1 MHSVCLA
8 VKSWFM
14 KDFCLKLSKGMKD
27 SVSMIVGDLAKD
39 IETYSLLPGE
49 NPEDFYQEV
58 LKEAK
63 ECEEQILILCD
74 IKGGSVH
81 TALSKL
87 AVLDNVLVFSGMNMG
102 LVLDAVMK
110 GLNGKLELAEA
121 NDLIEAAKDGMTVM
135 SGMTS
140 EDDEEF

>member
-1 MHSVCLA
+1 MAKIILA
-8 VKSWFM
+8 SHGG
-14 KDFCLKLSKGMKD
+14 LSKGMKD

-39 IETYSLLPGE
+39 IETYSLLPGQ

-63 ECEEQILILCD
+63 ECE
-74 IKGGSVH
+74 
-81 TALSKL
+81 ALSKL
-87 AVLDNVLVFSGMNMG
+87 AVLDNVMVFSGMNMG

-110 GLNGKLELAEA
+110 GLNGKIELAEA

-135 SGMTS
+135 NGMTS
-140 EDDEEF
+140 EDDEDF

>member
-1 MHSVCLA
+1 MAKIILA
-8 VKSWFM
+8 SHGG
-14 KDFCLKLSKGMKD
+14 LSKGMKD

-39 IETYSLLPGE
+39 IETYSLLSGQ

-58 LKEAK
+58 LNEAK
-63 ECEEQILILCD
+63 ESEELFLILCD

-87 AVLDNVLVFSGMNMG
+87 AVLDNVMVFSGMNMG
-102 LVLDAVMK
+102 LVLDVVMK
-110 GLNGKLELAEA
+110 SLNGNFELADA

-135 SGMTS
+135 NGMTS
-140 EDDEEF
+140 EDDEDF

>member
-1 MHSVCLA
+1 
-8 VKSWFM
+8 M
-14 KDFCLKLSKGMKD
+14 KG
-27 SVSMIVGDLAKD
+27 AN
-39 IETYSLLPGE
+39 EW
-49 NPEDFYQEV
+49 
-58 LKEAK
+58 A
-63 ECEEQILILCD
+63 EQSLILCD

-140 EDDEEF
+140 EDDEDF

>member
-1 MHSVCLA
+1 M
-8 VKSWFM
+8 
-14 KDFCLKLSKGMKD
+14 
-27 SVSMIVGDLAKD
+27 
-39 IETYSLLPGE
+39 LPGQ

-63 ECEEQILILCD
+63 ESDEQILILCD

-87 AVLDNVLVFSGMNMG
+87 AVLDNVMVFSGMNMG

-135 SGMTS
+135 NGITS
-140 EDDEEF
+140 EDDEDF

>member
-1 MHSVCLA
+1 MYRLNVLIYKLA
-8 VKSWFM
+8 R
-14 KDFCLKLSKGMKD
+14 
-27 SVSMIVGDLAKD
+27 
-39 IETYSLLPGE
+39 SLLE
-49 NPEDFYQEV
+49 YKWKYFYQEV

-87 AVLDNVLVFSGMNMG
+87 AVLDNVMVFSGMNMG

-135 SGMTS
+135 NGMTS
-140 EDDEEF
+140 EDDEDF

>member
-1 MHSVCLA
+1 MAKIILA
-8 VKSWFM
+8 SHGG
-14 KDFCLKLSKGMKD
+14 LSKGMKD

-39 IETYSLLPGE
+39 IEIYSLLPGQ

-63 ECEEQILILCD
+63 ESDEQILILCD

-87 AVLDNVLVFSGMNMG
+87 AVLDNVMVFSGMNMG

-135 SGMTS
+135 NGITS
-140 EDDEEF
+140 EDDEDF

>member
-1 MHSVCLA
+1 
-8 VKSWFM
+8 
-14 KDFCLKLSKGMKD
+14 
-27 SVSMIVGDLAKD
+27 
-39 IETYSLLPGE
+39 LLPGQ

-63 ECEEQILILCD
+63 KCEEQILILCD

-87 AVLDNVLVFSGMNMG
+87 AILDNVLVFSGMNMG

-135 SGMTS
+135 NGMTS
-140 EDDEEF
+140 EDEDDEDF

>member
-1 MHSVCLA
+1 MAKIILA
-8 VKSWFM
+8 SHGG
-14 KDFCLKLSKGMKD
+14 LSKGMKD
-27 SVSMIVGDLAKD
+27 SVSMIVGDLARD
-39 IETYSLLPGE
+39 IETCSLLPGQ

-63 ECEEQILILCD
+63 KCEEQILILCD

-87 AVLDNVLVFSGMNMG
+87 AILDNVLVFSGMNMG

-135 SGMTS
+135 NGMTS
-140 EDDEEF
+140 EDDEDF

>member
-1 MHSVCLA
+1 MAKIILA
-8 VKSWFM
+8 SHGG
-14 KDFCLKLSKGMKD
+14 LSKGMKD

-39 IETYSLLPGE
+39 IETYSLLPGQ

-74 IKGGSVH
+74 IKG
-81 TALSKL
+81 
-87 AVLDNVLVFSGMNMG
+87 AVLDNVMVFSGMNMG

-135 SGMTS
+135 NGMTS
-140 EDDEEF
+140 EDDEDF

>member
-1 MHSVCLA
+1 MAKIILA
-8 VKSWFM
+8 SHGG
-14 KDFCLKLSKGMKD
+14 LSKGMKD

-39 IETYSLLPGE
+39 IETYSLLSGQ

-63 ECEEQILILCD
+63 ESDEQILILCD

-87 AVLDNVLVFSGMNMG
+87 AVLDNVMVFSGMNMG

-135 SGMTS
+135 NGMTS
-140 EDDEEF
+140 EDDEDF

>member
-1 MHSVCLA
+1 MAKIILVSHGG
-8 VKSWFM
+8 
-14 KDFCLKLSKGMKD
+14 LSAGMLD
-27 SVSMIVGDLAKD
+27 SVKMIVGELAAD
-39 IETYSLLPGE
+39 VETYSLLPGE

-140 EDDEEF
+140 EDDEDF